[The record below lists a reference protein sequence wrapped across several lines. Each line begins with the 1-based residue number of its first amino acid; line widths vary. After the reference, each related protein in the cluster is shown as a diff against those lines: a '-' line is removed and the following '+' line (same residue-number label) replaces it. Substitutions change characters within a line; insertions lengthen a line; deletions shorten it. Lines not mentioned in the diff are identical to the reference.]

1 MKFLSQALKHQATYP
16 PTTLPPDLSSCIK
29 TYNKIIRHNEAEEEA
44 LGFKI
49 NVLNLKVFG
58 SVF

>member
-1 MKFLSQALKHQATYP
+1 MKFLSQALKHQAAYP

-29 TYNKIIRHNEAEEEA
+29 TYNKIIRHKAEEEA
-44 LGFKI
+44 LGIKI
-49 NVLNLKVFG
+49 SVLNLKVSG